1 MSAIQQQ
8 TKSVATSYSANM
20 TPADST
26 GITNLRPVT
35 VKADPAAQASLELLN
50 IDGKNQRLDLG
61 SMIEEF
67 MELLGKDNWTK
78 YSQLISRFILG
89 KLSRKELSREFDTLF
104 GPPLVSQSQ
113 DALSTI
119 FPPIKQDDETASST
133 TQTETSP
140 HVNRMLRPRLIRL
153 HNQLLLG
160 IFTNSMRDSPLGA
173 SGKSWG
179 FGSNMANKG
188 LKRVNKHNS
197 QIETYKKIVMS
208 LPLSDRNRLKGI
220 RRDAGKQGFIYCS
233 VQQDRLTN
241 VPKIPIVT
249 NPDTLKR
256 VKANNLK
263 TPIEWA
269 QDILNGYNAPL
280 ATDNFSLPDTD
291 SLYLKMTSIAR
302 EHGLVGN
309 VDARCVDLTSI
320 ALDHYLKKIVEFGID
335 CMRYRT
341 KKYSDYFDIND
352 DGIYT
357 SMAETKRREDTMML
371 SNTLKGIR
379 DDDDKMDVDSV
390 DETKDEAKAADAEE
404 VMLPKL
410 SLTNEDIFN
419 AMSIFPNLMK
429 SSTSVQYNLYDNGL
443 KNDNELVEFKSTI
456 DDLPLFSEEKP
467 MFTPVDDKNIGSR
480 EELSWLIKDILTE
493 K

>member
-1 MSAIQQQ
+1 MSAIQQH

-20 TPADST
+20 TPADTSS
-26 GITNLRPVT
+26 ITNLRPVA
-35 VKADPAAQASLELLN
+35 VKGESSNQPSLEMLN
-50 IDGKNQRLDLG
+50 MDGKNQRLDLG

-67 MELLGKDNWTK
+67 MELLGKDNWIK

-104 GPPLVSQSQ
+104 GAPLISQSS
-113 DALSTI
+113 DSVSSI
-119 FPPIKQDDETASST
+119 FPSIKQDEETTFSNS
-133 TQTETSP
+133 QTDTSP

-160 IFTNSMRDSPLGA
+160 IFTNSLRESPLGA

-208 LPLSDRNRLKGI
+208 LPISDRNRLKGI
-220 RRDAGKQGFIYCS
+220 TKEAGKRGFIYCS
-233 VQQDRLTN
+233 VLQDRLN
-241 VPKIPIVT
+241 NIPKIPIVT
-249 NPDTLKR
+249 NPETLKR

-263 TPIEWA
+263 TPIEWS
-269 QDILNGYNAPL
+269 QDILNGFNAPL

-309 VDARCVDLTSI
+309 VDTRCVELASM
-320 ALDHYLKKIVEFGID
+320 ALDHYLKKVVEFGID
-335 CMRYRT
+335 SMRYRT
-341 KKYSDYFDIND
+341 KKYSDYYDID
-352 DGIYT
+352 DNGMYT
-357 SMAETKRREDTMML
+357 SMAENNRRRDDEML
-371 SNTLKGIR
+371 SNTLKGL
-379 DDDDKMDVDSV
+379 
-390 DETKDEAKAADAEE
+390 TKDDGKMAVDAAGDKPTFLELNESDDE
-404 VMLPKL
+404 VLPKM
-410 SLTNEDIFN
+410 SMTNEDIFT
-419 AMSIFPNLMK
+419 ALSIFPNIMK
-429 SSTSVQYNLYDNGL
+429 SSSSVYYNLYNNGL
-443 KNDNELVEFKSTI
+443 KNDDELVEFKSSI
-456 DDLPLFSEEKP
+456 DDLPQFAEEKP
-467 MFTPVDDKNIGSR
+467 MFTPMDDKNIGSR
-480 EELSWLIKDILTE
+480 EELNWLIKDILTE